1 MDALRSSIPTAK
13 QAIDLPEPHLFLLLK
28 SRLTDSSSATHLS
41 SHVPTVETL
50 SGCMYTTRAPSLRPL
65 GSQSAFIGKALVKAY
80 SGKPVVQTATFLIR
94 PSNKSQRRQ
103 FSTSPRTAIEYFP
116 PPRDT
121 KNISVTPPAWE
132 HPGYSEQQ
140 MKEVGI
146 AHRPTQSWQDRVARG
161 MVGTLRWGADKAMGY
176 HSEMEVQTAEKE
188 GKKTY
193 AMNERKW
200 MIRFIF
206 LETVAGT
213 SQHRGKFMDMH

>member
-1 MDALRSSIPTAK
+1 M
-13 QAIDLPEPHLFLLLK
+13 
-28 SRLTDSSSATHLS
+28 
-41 SHVPTVETL
+41 
-50 SGCMYTTRAPSLRPL
+50 RPL
-65 GSQSAFIGKALVKAY
+65 SPQSASIGKALVKAY

-94 PSNKSQRRQ
+94 PSRNPQRRQ
-103 FSTSPRTAIEYFP
+103 FSSSPRTAIEYFP
-116 PPRDT
+116 PPKDT
-121 KNISVTPPAWE
+121 KNIAVTNPAWE

-146 AHRPTQSWQDRVARG
+146 AHRPVQNWQDRVARA

-176 HSEMEVQTAEKE
+176 QSEMEVQTAEKE

-213 SQHRGKFMDMH
+213 SIHRRKLMDIH